1 MSDAVHVTSA
11 DSASDS
17 TPGPLPAR
25 MLNEFA
31 YCPRLA
37 YLEWVQGEW
46 ADSADTVEGR
56 FQHRRVNQEPKR
68 RKPEQAREPEEPF
81 EKIHARSVHLT
92 SEHVGLTAKIDLV
105 EGEGNCVTPV
115 EYKRSKRPHVAHGA
129 WEPERVQVC
138 AQGLLLRE
146 HGYVSEGGVLYF
158 AGSRERVA
166 VCFDEELVNRT
177 LQLAEEM
184 RRLMTSDAMP
194 PPLDDSPKCPRCSL
208 VSICLPDE
216 VRFLNEA
223 GPQVSSP
230 RPLVA
235 AAGDALP
242 FYVQHQGARVV
253 KDGEVLRVF
262 EGQERLTEARLREV
276 SQLAVF
282 GGVQITASV
291 IRELCSRGIPICYFS
306 HGGWFY
312 GITHGMSHRNVE
324 LRRRQYGAAEDSQK
338 SLSLARRFV
347 QAKILNSRTLLRRN
361 HPAPP
366 NETLEALKGDLRR
379 ARRAEGIDTL
389 LGVEGTAASRYFAQF
404 GGMLRPTDGSV
415 GAFEFAQRNRRPPRD
430 AVNALLSFTYALLTK
445 DFTTTLFSVGFDPY
459 LGFFHKPRYGR
470 PALALDLMEEFRPL
484 IADSV
489 VLTLINNGEVRRK
502 DFVSTLGRV
511 ALTQGGRMQLLHAYE
526 RRMRQKIIHPVF
538 GYQISY
544 RRVLEV
550 QARLLGRYLMGE
562 IREYP
567 SVLTR

>member
-1 MSDAVHVTSA
+1 MDTQISENVS
-11 DSASDS
+11 SL
-17 TPGPLPAR
+17 PGPLPAR

-46 ADSADTVEGR
+46 ADSTDTVDGQ
-56 FQHRRVNQEPKR
+56 FHHRRVNQEPKR
-68 RKPEQAREPEEPF
+68 RKPESSEQTAEPI
-81 EKIHARSVHLT
+81 EKFHARSVHLT
-92 SEHVGLTAKIDLV
+92 SERLGLTAKIDLV

-115 EYKRSKRPHVAHGA
+115 EYKRSKRPHVAQGA

-138 AQGLLLRE
+138 AQALLLRE
-146 HGYVSEGGVLYF
+146 HGYVCEEGVIYF
-158 AGSRERVA
+158 AGSRERV
-166 VCFDEELVNRT
+166 VIPFDDELVNRT

-184 RRLMTSDAMP
+184 RQVVASEVMP

-216 VRFLNEA
+216 VRFLNQTETDA
-223 GPQVSSP
+223 NPP
-230 RPLVA
+230 RPLIPSA
-235 AAGDALP
+235 DDALP
-242 FYVQHQGARVV
+242 LYVQHQGARVV
-253 KDGEVLRVF
+253 KDGGLLRVLDG
-262 EGQERLTEARLREV
+262 EEKLTEARLREV

-282 GGVQITASV
+282 GGVQITSSV
-291 IRELCSRGIPICYFS
+291 IRELCSRSIPISHLS

-312 GITHGMSHRNVE
+312 GITHGMSHKNVE
-324 LRRRQYGAAEDSQK
+324 LRRRQYATAEDPEK

-366 NETLEALKGDLRR
+366 EATLEGFKADLRR
-379 ARRAEGIDTL
+379 TRQAESVETL
-389 LGVEGTAASRYFAQF
+389 LGYEGTAASRYFAQF
-404 GGMLRPTDGSV
+404 GGMLRPTDESIGT
-415 GAFEFAQRNRRPPRD
+415 FDFNHRNRRPPRD
-430 AVNALLSFTYALLTK
+430 AVNALLSFTYVLLTK

-489 VLTLINNGEVRRK
+489 VLTLINNAEIRHS
-502 DFVSTLGRV
+502 DFISNLGGV
-511 ALTQGGRMQLLHAYE
+511 ALTQGGRMQLLAAYE
-526 RRMRQKIIHPVF
+526 RRMRQEIIHPVF
-538 GYQISY
+538 GYKISY

-562 IREYP
+562 INNYP
-567 SVLTR
+567 SFLTR